1 MILTWSENCA
11 FADMA
16 VRAEGNN
23 ADPPAIV
30 SPTGLEFQAAD
41 TKVMFQVSLCQK
53 IITKDF

>member
-1 MILTWSENCA
+1 MTWSENCA

-30 SPTGLEFQAAD
+30 SPTGLEFQAAG